1 MITYTSD
8 WYPLFTNCCVSIMG
22 WYYAPLS
29 RDYYPLTGKFWEWLR
44 MTRSWLG
51 SNNPFASSS
60 SPSLYLVFKVPSWR
74 GTFHSF
80 WLPLSL
86 QLAQAPSWSWNPKT
100 WSFPVP
106 AEELL
111 FFFPGEMSGGRGTQ
125 TNPSPVISP
134 HLKCSNWSKRLG
146 WALVNIWLMGEFSA
160 IPQGYMHDHM
170 YIYMYVRIYYIV

>member
-1 MITYTSD
+1 
-8 WYPLFTNCCVSIMG
+8 MG
-22 WYYAPLS
+22 WYYARLS
-29 RDYYPLTGKFWEWLR
+29 RDYYPLTGKCWEWLR

-51 SNNPFASSS
+51 SNNPFASTS

-86 QLAQAPSWSWNPKT
+86 QLARSPSWSWNPKT

-106 AEELL
+106 AEELYL
-111 FFFPGEMSGGRGTQ
+111 FFIFFPGEMSGGRGTQ

-146 WALVNIWLMGEFSA
+146 WSLVNIWLMGEFSA
-160 IPQGYMHDHM
+160 LPQGYMHDHICIYVCT
-170 YIYMYVRIYYIV
+170 YILHIIYICTQKYMGV